1 LFSRVKYKIQSTRNS
16 LSSLHSDCR
25 SRLSAFR
32 LNRSDEDSLALQKN
46 FALVLDRWGIR
57 EEQIPHSIR
66 LFQLRILIFALFPAS
81 LWAASWPLQPMSM
94 MALALIHP
102 PCLLGILSALWRISV
117 LKNRRFIPFS
127 RWMTGSQ

>member
-1 LFSRVKYKIQSTRNS
+1 MFSRVKNKIQSTRNS
-16 LSSLHSDCR
+16 LSALHSDCR

-46 FALVLDRWGIR
+46 FALVLDRWGIS
-57 EEQIPHSIR
+57 EEQIPHCIR

-81 LWAASWPLQPMSM
+81 LWAASWPLQSMSM
-94 MALALIHP
+94 LALALIHP
-102 PCLLGILSALWRISV
+102 PCILGILSALWRISV

-127 RWMTGSQ
+127 RWMTGSR

>member
-1 LFSRVKYKIQSTRNS
+1 MFSRVKNKIQSTRNS
-16 LSSLHSDCR
+16 LSALHSDCR
-25 SRLSAFR
+25 SRLSAFN

-81 LWAASWPLQPMSM
+81 LWAASWPLQSMSM
-94 MALALIHP
+94 LALALIHP
-102 PCLLGILSALWRISV
+102 PCLLGILSALWRIFV
-117 LKNRRFIPFS
+117 LKHRRFIPFS
-127 RWMTGSQ
+127 RWMTGSR

>member
-1 LFSRVKYKIQSTRNS
+1 MFSRIKSKIQSTRNS
-16 LSSLHSDCR
+16 LSALHSDCR
-25 SRLSAFR
+25 SRLSAFS
-32 LNRSDEDSLALQKN
+32 LNRSDEDSLALQRN
-46 FALVLDRWGIR
+46 FAWVLDRWGIS
-57 EEQIPHSIR
+57 EEQIPHCIR

-94 MALALIHP
+94 LALALTHP

-127 RWMTGSQ
+127 RWMTGSR

>member
-1 LFSRVKYKIQSTRNS
+1 MFSRVKNKIQSTRNS
-16 LSSLHSDCR
+16 LSALHSDCR

-46 FALVLDRWGIR
+46 FALVLDRWGIS
-57 EEQIPHSIR
+57 EEQIPHCIR

-81 LWAASWPLQPMSM
+81 LWAASWPLQSMSM

-127 RWMTGSQ
+127 CWMTGSR